1 MLGADG
7 ALAKYMH
14 DTNSDAGNA
23 LDDDEDLKDDPV
35 YSLDVQVR
43 SFP

>member
-23 LDDDEDLKDDPV
+23 LDDEDLKDDPV